1 MFFLNQRGRKKGA
14 DGTKSRELFLTIA
27 KEEFANNG
35 YHETKVSTIVEKAG
49 LTQPSF
55 YLYFQSKQAI
65 FQEILDSFRIKL
77 TDLTTK
83 SRLSPGIDEHSLE
96 DRIAEGLSAILK
108 FFAENMYLTIIGF
121 YMSTEADEIKE
132 KMANQIK
139 DNLLYEKEIGYFH
152 LHLDM
157 KFVSESLVGMIEH
170 LTKTQLFT
178 GLKEPEAL
186 AKEIVQFLLY
196 GMIRGYK

>member
-1 MFFLNQRGRKKGA
+1 MNQRGRKKGA

-77 TDLTTK
+77 TDLTTQ
-83 SRLSPGIDEHSLE
+83 SRLSPGIDEHALE
-96 DRIAEGLSAILK
+96 DRIAGGLSAIFK
-108 FFAENMYLTIIGF
+108 FFAENIHLTIIGF
-121 YMSTEADEIKE
+121 YMSAEADDIKE

-139 DNLLYEKEIGYFH
+139 DNLLYEQEIGYFH

-157 KFVSESLVGMIEH
+157 KFVSESLVGMIEY

-178 GLKEPEAL
+178 GLKEPQAL
-186 AKEIVQFLLY
+186 AKDIVQILLY
-196 GMIRGYK
+196 GMTRGKNEI

>member
-1 MFFLNQRGRKKGA
+1 MNQRGRKKGA

-27 KEEFANNG
+27 KEEFAKNG
-35 YHETKVSTIVEKAG
+35 YYETKVSTIVEKAG

-77 TDLTTK
+77 TDLTK
-83 SRLSPGIDEHSLE
+83 QSRLSPGIGEHALE
-96 DRIAEGLSAILK
+96 DRIAEGLSAIFK
-108 FFAENMYLTIIGF
+108 FFAENMHLTIIGF
-121 YMSTEADEIKE
+121 YMSAEADEIKE

-139 DNLLYEKEIGYFH
+139 DNLLYEQEIGYFY

-186 AKEIVQFLLY
+186 AKEIVQLLLY
-196 GMIRGYK
+196 GMTRGKK